1 MCIWALK
8 VDVIQDRKVWA
19 SWFVCCR
26 AQAGRGDNG
35 ENMWPHL
42 DTDHSSQSMAISL
55 IVIQFRAHVNDG
67 EVIKIIKTQNKQS
80 LRLGGLTS

>member
-8 VDVIQDRKVWA
+8 VDVIQDRKDWA

-26 AQAGRGDNG
+26 AQAGSGDNG

-42 DTDHSSQSMAISL
+42 DTDQFSQSMAISL

-67 EVIKIIKTQNKQS
+67 EVIKIIKTLNKQS